1 MFLIISF
8 ITFLIKV
15 MFRKVMGDPPVGQIA
30 FAFTTLGFL
39 NALLMWPICVAL
51 YLTGTEIMPSDRMP
65 WIILLIASIL
75 LLGKYIF
82 NLFIYSDRSIHDTC
96 QSIVY
101 N

>member
-1 MFLIISF
+1 MLDCESITLFDSIFSINYLWFLYF
-8 ITFLIKV
+8 VVAHTYLIKV
-15 MFRKVMGDPPVGQIA
+15 MFRKVMGDPPIGQIA

-75 LLGKYIF
+75 LLGK
-82 NLFIYSDRSIHDTC
+82 
-96 QSIVY
+96 
-101 N
+101 

>member
-1 MFLIISF
+1 
-8 ITFLIKV
+8 

-75 LLGKYIF
+75 LLGKWKEGRKERRANDWMDWWI
-82 NLFIYSDRSIHDTC
+82 N
-96 QSIVY
+96 V
-101 N
+101 